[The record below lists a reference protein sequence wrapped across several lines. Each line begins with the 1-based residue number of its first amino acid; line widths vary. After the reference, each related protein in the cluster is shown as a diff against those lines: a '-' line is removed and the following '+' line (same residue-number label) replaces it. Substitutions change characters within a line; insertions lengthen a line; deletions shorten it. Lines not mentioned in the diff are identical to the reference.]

1 MNFSQIVAGNIVSM
15 FMNCTFIVI
24 TAVILMGKPSDGGL
38 RYWLRVIG
46 TICLIVIGCAILGA
60 VMLKNGLM
68 DIPYLSEGLMDY
80 SLLIGGSLLLKALYG
95 KNKKICWFTMVIIGI
110 TLNIGSYLGF
120 LLSPD
125 KVFRLAI
132 MDERL
137 TYMFFLWVIAP
148 LCMLG
153 VSIILYITGA
163 GRHYRQWL
171 DYGII
176 RKDML
181 IFISSYPLLLVFIE
195 RMIEQFERNNG
206 SNFMI
211 TILLLLMIYVLF
223 VYISRQDMQKQQI
236 DAQKINLQQQAA
248 YIKNL
253 ESLQHEVRRFRHD
266 FKNMMSGMYL
276 QTQDGN
282 ISAVQTFIQN
292 ITADF
297 DHQVEGELKLMNQLA
312 NIHHLAVK
320 SLVLTKLE
328 QMKQSNIHYHL
339 EVFRTFDKTQLRETD
354 LCRCLGI
361 LIDNAIE
368 AVQGHPEGQIHMIIS
383 RQGDN
388 TTFLVKN
395 TLHEVIDFHK
405 IGTVGYSTK
414 NKDRG
419 VGLASYHR
427 ILSQYGFALPSTTVK
442 NGFFIQELKI
452 IEK

>member
-1 MNFSQIVAGNIVSM
+1 MSFSQIVAANMVSM

-38 RYWLRVIG
+38 RYWLRVFG
-46 TICLIVIGCAILGA
+46 AICLIVIGCAVLGA

-68 DIPYLSEGLMDY
+68 DIPYLADGLTEY
-80 SLLIGGSLLLKALYG
+80 SLLIGGTLLLMALYG
-95 KNKKICWFTMVIIGI
+95 KNKKICWFTMLIIGI
-110 TLNIGSYLGF
+110 ALDIGCYVGF
-120 LLSPD
+120 LLAPD
-125 KVFRLAI
+125 MVFRLAV

-171 DYGII
+171 DYGVI

-181 IFISSYPLLLVFIE
+181 IFISYYPLLLVFIE
-195 RMIEQFERNNG
+195 QIIEQFERNNG
-206 SNFMI
+206 RNFMI

-236 DAQKINLQQQAA
+236 DAQKINLQQQAS

-253 ESLQHEVRRFRHD
+253 EGLQQEVRRFRHD

-276 QTQDGN
+276 QAQDGD
-282 ISAVQTFIQN
+282 ISAVQSFIQN
-292 ITADF
+292 MTADF
-297 DHQVEGELKLMNQLA
+297 DNQVEGELKLMNQLA

-320 SLVLTKLE
+320 SLILTKLE
-328 QMKQSNIHYHL
+328 QMKQSNIHYYL
-339 EVFRTFDKTQLRETD
+339 EVFRAFDKTRLRETD

-361 LIDNAIE
+361 LMDNAIE

-383 RQGDN
+383 SQADY

-395 TLHEVIDFHK
+395 TLHEAIDFHK
-405 IGTVGYSTK
+405 ISTVGYSTK

-419 VGLASYHR
+419 VGLASYHQ
-427 ILSQYGFALPSTTVK
+427 ILSQYDFALPSTTVK

>member
-1 MNFSQIVAGNIVSM
+1 MVSRD
-15 FMNCTFIVI
+15 N
-24 TAVILMGKPSDGGL
+24 
-38 RYWLRVIG
+38 
-46 TICLIVIGCAILGA
+46 
-60 VMLKNGLM
+60 
-68 DIPYLSEGLMDY
+68 
-80 SLLIGGSLLLKALYG
+80 
-95 KNKKICWFTMVIIGI
+95 
-110 TLNIGSYLGF
+110 
-120 LLSPD
+120 
-125 KVFRLAI
+125 VFRLGI
-132 MDERL
+132 IDDRVSF
-137 TYMFFLWVIAP
+137 MFFLWVIAP

-153 VSIILYITGA
+153 VSIKFYITGA

-276 QTQDGN
+276 QAQDGN

-320 SLVLTKLE
+320 SLVLTKL
-328 QMKQSNIHYHL
+328 
-339 EVFRTFDKTQLRETD
+339 
-354 LCRCLGI
+354 
-361 LIDNAIE
+361 
-368 AVQGHPEGQIHMIIS
+368 
-383 RQGDN
+383 
-388 TTFLVKN
+388 
-395 TLHEVIDFHK
+395 
-405 IGTVGYSTK
+405 
-414 NKDRG
+414 
-419 VGLASYHR
+419 
-427 ILSQYGFALPSTTVK
+427 
-442 NGFFIQELKI
+442 
-452 IEK
+452 

>member
-1 MNFSQIVAGNIVSM
+1 
-15 FMNCTFIVI
+15 
-24 TAVILMGKPSDGGL
+24 
-38 RYWLRVIG
+38 
-46 TICLIVIGCAILGA
+46 
-60 VMLKNGLM
+60 
-68 DIPYLSEGLMDY
+68 
-80 SLLIGGSLLLKALYG
+80 
-95 KNKKICWFTMVIIGI
+95 
-110 TLNIGSYLGF
+110 
-120 LLSPD
+120 
-125 KVFRLAI
+125 
-132 MDERL
+132 
-137 TYMFFLWVIAP
+137 
-148 LCMLG
+148 
-153 VSIILYITGA
+153 
-163 GRHYRQWL
+163 
-171 DYGII
+171 
-176 RKDML
+176 ML

-276 QTQDGN
+276 QAQDGN

-383 RQGDN
+383 SQGDY

>member
-1 MNFSQIVAGNIVSM
+1 MSFSQIVAANMVSM

-38 RYWLRVIG
+38 RYWLRVFG
-46 TICLIVIGCAILGA
+46 AICLIVIGCAVLGA

-68 DIPYLSEGLMDY
+68 DIPYLADGLTEY
-80 SLLIGGSLLLKALYG
+80 SLLIGGTLLLMALYG
-95 KNKKICWFTMVIIGI
+95 KNKKICWFTMLIIGI
-110 TLNIGSYLGF
+110 ALDIGCYVGF
-120 LLSPD
+120 LLAPD
-125 KVFRLAI
+125 MVFRLAV

-148 LCMLG
+148 L
-153 VSIILYITGA
+153 
-163 GRHYRQWL
+163 
-171 DYGII
+171 
-176 RKDML
+176 DML
-181 IFISSYPLLLVFIE
+181 IFISYYPLLLVFIE
-195 RMIEQFERNNG
+195 QIIEQFERNNG

-236 DAQKINLQQQAA
+236 DAQKINLQQQAS

-253 ESLQHEVRRFRHD
+253 EGLQQEVRRFRHD

-276 QTQDGN
+276 QAQDGD
-282 ISAVQTFIQN
+282 ISAVQSFIQN
-292 ITADF
+292 MTADF
-297 DHQVEGELKLMNQLA
+297 DNQVEGELKLMNQLA

-320 SLVLTKLE
+320 SLILTKLE
-328 QMKQSNIHYHL
+328 QMKQSNIHYYL
-339 EVFRTFDKTQLRETD
+339 EVFRAFDKTRLRETD

-361 LIDNAIE
+361 LMDNAIE

-383 RQGDN
+383 SQADY

-395 TLHEVIDFHK
+395 TLHEAIDFHK
-405 IGTVGYSTK
+405 ISTVGYSTK

-419 VGLASYHR
+419 VGLASYHQ
-427 ILSQYGFALPSTTVK
+427 ILSQYDFALPSTTVK

>member
-1 MNFSQIVAGNIVSM
+1 
-15 FMNCTFIVI
+15 
-24 TAVILMGKPSDGGL
+24 
-38 RYWLRVIG
+38 
-46 TICLIVIGCAILGA
+46 
-60 VMLKNGLM
+60 
-68 DIPYLSEGLMDY
+68 
-80 SLLIGGSLLLKALYG
+80 
-95 KNKKICWFTMVIIGI
+95 
-110 TLNIGSYLGF
+110 
-120 LLSPD
+120 
-125 KVFRLAI
+125 
-132 MDERL
+132 
-137 TYMFFLWVIAP
+137 
-148 LCMLG
+148 
-153 VSIILYITGA
+153 
-163 GRHYRQWL
+163 
-171 DYGII
+171 
-176 RKDML
+176 
-181 IFISSYPLLLVFIE
+181 
-195 RMIEQFERNNG
+195 
-206 SNFMI
+206 
-211 TILLLLMIYVLF
+211 
-223 VYISRQDMQKQQI
+223 MQKQQI

-276 QTQDGN
+276 QAQDGN

-383 RQGDN
+383 SQGDY

-395 TLHEVIDFHK
+395 TLHEAIDFHK

>member
-1 MNFSQIVAGNIVSM
+1 
-15 FMNCTFIVI
+15 
-24 TAVILMGKPSDGGL
+24 
-38 RYWLRVIG
+38 
-46 TICLIVIGCAILGA
+46 
-60 VMLKNGLM
+60 
-68 DIPYLSEGLMDY
+68 
-80 SLLIGGSLLLKALYG
+80 
-95 KNKKICWFTMVIIGI
+95 MVIIGI

-236 DAQKINLQQQAA
+236 DAQKINL
-248 YIKNL
+248 
-253 ESLQHEVRRFRHD
+253 
-266 FKNMMSGMYL
+266 
-276 QTQDGN
+276 
-282 ISAVQTFIQN
+282 
-292 ITADF
+292 
-297 DHQVEGELKLMNQLA
+297 
-312 NIHHLAVK
+312 
-320 SLVLTKLE
+320 
-328 QMKQSNIHYHL
+328 
-339 EVFRTFDKTQLRETD
+339 
-354 LCRCLGI
+354 
-361 LIDNAIE
+361 
-368 AVQGHPEGQIHMIIS
+368 
-383 RQGDN
+383 
-388 TTFLVKN
+388 
-395 TLHEVIDFHK
+395 
-405 IGTVGYSTK
+405 
-414 NKDRG
+414 
-419 VGLASYHR
+419 
-427 ILSQYGFALPSTTVK
+427 
-442 NGFFIQELKI
+442 
-452 IEK
+452 